1 MSSQAQ
7 APLGRTPCCTQE
19 PSTGRKCPGWYRG
32 GCGVRARGGRWG
44 AACSSAS
51 RGRRRRGPVLLR
63 GRVPLLSEPG
73 FLAECDLCLVGS
85 CPVPRGPGAP
95 ASAHWQAL
103 PSRSGGHFLSTAE
116 RIRLP
121 DDCTIGY
128 IVEALLGV
136 PLIRSGLFHS
146 HLENLQQVPAS
157 ELHKQVRRRGGPGRA
172 GRRGARVGPGGGGR
186 SGEAP
191 PLAATQMPPPLPA
204 RTPSNPLVHPP
215 VSCRRPTRLLRAVGV
230 FSCASGILSTRPG
243 QSRPRRGPHSW
254 GALPVPRQ
262 PRVVVRGGGSFPGPS
277 RRASLGQSWG
287 HWSPAGLTLPRP
299 HR

>member
-51 RGRRRRGPVLLR
+51 RGRRRCGPVLLR

-103 PSRSGGHFLSTAE
+103 PSCSGGHFLSTAE

-172 GRRGARVGPGGGGR
+172 GRRGARIGPGGGGR

-215 VSCRRPTRLLRAVGV
+215 VSSSADSPA
-230 FSCASGILSTRPG
+230 
-243 QSRPRRGPHSW
+243 PRRW
-254 GALPVPRQ
+254 GLFLR
-262 PRVVVRGGGSFPGPS
+262 
-277 RRASLGQSWG
+277 
-287 HWSPAGLTLPRP
+287 
-299 HR
+299 